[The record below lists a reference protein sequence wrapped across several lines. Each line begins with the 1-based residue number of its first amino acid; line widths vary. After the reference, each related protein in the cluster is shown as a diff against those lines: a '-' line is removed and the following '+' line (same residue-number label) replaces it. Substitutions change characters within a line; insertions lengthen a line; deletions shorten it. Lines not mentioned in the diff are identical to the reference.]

1 MERVQP
7 IDEKQITKETRIPLD
22 YTPIY
27 DVPDEQSLF
36 SKIIE
41 IKDDSQRGVNDA
53 SI

>member
-7 IDEKQITKETRIPLD
+7 TDEKHFAQETRIPLD

-36 SKIIE
+36 SKLIE
-41 IKDDSQRGVNDA
+41 LKDDSQRGAHNA
-53 SI
+53 SV

>member
-1 MERVQP
+1 MERVKP
-7 IDEKQITKETRIPLD
+7 IDENQITKETQIPLD

-36 SKIIE
+36 SKLIE
-41 IKDDSQRGVNDA
+41 LKDDSQRGATNA

>member
-27 DVPDEQSLF
+27 DVPDEQSIF
-36 SKIIE
+36 SKLIE
-41 IKDDSQRGVNDA
+41 LKDDSQRGAHNA

>member
-7 IDEKQITKETRIPLD
+7 IDEKQVTKETRIPLD

-41 IKDDSQRGVNDA
+41 IKNNSQRGATDA

>member
-7 IDEKQITKETRIPLD
+7 TGEVQITKETPIPLD

-36 SKIIE
+36 SKLIE
-41 IKDDSQRGVNDA
+41 LRDDSQRGATNA
-53 SI
+53 SV

>member
-1 MERVQP
+1 MERVQS
-7 IDEKQITKETRIPLD
+7 IDEEQITKETRIPLD

-27 DVPDEQSLF
+27 DVPNEQSLF

-41 IKDDSQRGVNDA
+41 IKNDSQRGATNA